1 MTISLKTE
9 AFYDSFFAV
18 NLFLKMFFFFKVSWF
33 STFSSIY
40 NIFTIQNFTV
50 TPLKHNLGKICIVSM
65 VTLFFCSH
73 TKKKDLDSL
82 QLFKCIERTPSASKS
97 YVKRVWSLNQAVI
110 GCVAADFNCRRWAV
124 VEKVT
129 TVLLTVIPSCLENK
143 FK

>member
-1 MTISLKTE
+1 
-9 AFYDSFFAV
+9 
-18 NLFLKMFFFFKVSWF
+18 
-33 STFSSIY
+33 
-40 NIFTIQNFTV
+40 
-50 TPLKHNLGKICIVSM
+50 M

-143 FK
+143 FKRPVPSDRLYTPHVFCTLD